1 MIAHQPFELG
11 LALVGPPQPLLGE
24 ILLEVQDLA
33 PLLDLFSGLGRVRP
47 LVELHHEL
55 RAAVLLPGF
64 IGTPKFV
71 FRAGLGVGHRGAEAL
86 PEDAN
91 EEVTNLETQDL
102 IDEPLWPFGMNA
114 GLGVGLPTHELQPQA
129 TLRRDTPI
137 DLGQDGGQ
145 SVAFGLHIA
154 G

>member
-1 MIAHQPFELG
+1 MMAHEPFELG

-24 ILLEVQDLA
+24 ILLELQDL
-33 PLLDLFSGLGRVRP
+33 RP
-47 LVELHHEL
+47 LVELFSGLRRVRSLVEIHHDL
-55 RAAVLLPGF
+55 WAAVLLPGF
-64 IGTPKFV
+64 IGASKFV
-71 FRAGLGVGHRGAEAL
+71 FRTGFGVGHRGAQAL
-86 PEDAN
+86 PKNAD
-91 EEVTNLETQDL
+91 EEVTILETQDL